1 MTAQNCV
8 HLHARVVVPKH
19 EFSIVDQRKIALVN
33 ELRNFRTVTS
43 MGMVKMT
50 TPKSDAQ
57 KWATVST
64 ERKIAFTFKNNQF
77 LKKWELQRFLHV
89 NIIHAQR

>member
-50 TPKSDAQ
+50 TPKPMHKSEQRYPLSA
-57 KWATVST
+57 KMRSP
-64 ERKIAFTFKNNQF
+64 
-77 LKKWELQRFLHV
+77 LKT
-89 NIIHAQR
+89 ISS

>member
-8 HLHARVVVPKH
+8 HLHARVVVPKP
-19 EFSIVDQRKIALVN
+19 EFSVVDQRKIALVN

-57 KWATVST
+57 KLATAFT
-64 ERKIAFTFKNNQF
+64 ERKIALRGVSKYWQT
-77 LKKWELQRFLHV
+77 
-89 NIIHAQR
+89 

>member
-50 TPKSDAQ
+50 TPKPM
-57 KWATVST
+57 
-64 ERKIAFTFKNNQF
+64 
-77 LKKWELQRFLHV
+77 LKSEQPKKTYPKLDRSQ
-89 NIIHAQR
+89 I

>member
-57 KWATVST
+57 K
-64 ERKIAFTFKNNQF
+64 
-77 LKKWELQRFLHV
+77 
-89 NIIHAQR
+89 